1 MCELATAFRRELLLG
16 SGISPTTFAAQ
27 RGLGRTVV
35 TAPLE
40 FDVPPGAS
48 RTATV
53 SAALSAFLSLESVP
67 EEESKQLEF
76 TLCVVNA
83 VAPDTVL
90 TPSARS
96 TAIVRV
102 GGSPVTLTTALT
114 LVPGNYT
121 AYVTASALEQGF
133 EAYVSSELTALT
145 VVVDA

>member
-1 MCELATAFRRELLLG
+1 MCELATAFRRELLG
-16 SGISPTTFAAQ
+16 SGTDAIEFTTLY
-27 RGLGRTVV
+27 GLGRTVV
-35 TAPLE
+35 TSPLE

-53 SAALSAFLSLESVP
+53 SAALSAFLAAEV
-67 EEESKQLEF
+67 ETDADQLEF

-90 TPSARS
+90 TP
-96 TAIVRV
+96 TATCTAVVRR

>member
-53 SAALSAFLSLESVP
+53 SAALSAFQ
-67 EEESKQLEF
+67 SKQLEF